1 MHRSVNTVIAP
12 ATERQEAEPR
22 VDCPVTTSVLII
34 LTIKLLRPASKE
46 ISYL

>member
-34 LTIKLLRPASKE
+34 LTIKTSVKGHQLSL
-46 ISYL
+46 I

>member
-12 ATERQEAEPR
+12 ATERREAEPR

-34 LTIKLLRPASKE
+34 LTIKTSVKGNQSSL
-46 ISYL
+46 I